1 MSARL
6 AALLRLASPALPIG
20 AFAWSGGLEAAIE
33 AGIVTDPASARRWLE
48 DLSALAFGRW
58 ELPLLSRMM
67 EALARGDT
75 AAAIALDA
83 RFVAARETAE
93 LRAETL
99 QVGGSLLA
107 LHRDT
112 GGAIPDG
119 VAAPIG
125 LPLAFAVA
133 AHGLGLSA
141 HEALVGFAHAALEG
155 QLAVLAKAVP
165 LGQVA
170 VQRLLVGLTAPG
182 GALDAAV
189 AAAPSV
195 PDHALSSSLP
205 GLAILSA
212 AHETQYSRLFRS

>member
-1 MSARL
+1 
-6 AALLRLASPALPIG
+6 LLRLASPALPVG

-33 AGIVTDPASARRWLE
+33 AGLVRDPDTARRWLE
-48 DLSALAFGRW
+48 DLFTLGLGRW
-58 ELPLLSRMM
+58 DLPLLARMFA
-67 EALARGDT
+67 ALDRGDL
-75 AAAIALDA
+75 AAARALDA
-83 RFVAARETAE
+83 RFIAARETAE

-112 GGAIPDG
+112 GGAIPAG
-119 VAAPIG
+119 LTPPVG

-133 AHGLGLSA
+133 AHGLGLRVD
-141 HEALVGFAHAALEG
+141 EALLGFAYAALEG

-165 LGQVA
+165 LGQIA
-170 VQRLLVGLTAPG
+170 VQRLLVALTAEG
-182 GALDAAV
+182 GALDRAIAI
-189 AAAPSV
+189 ARAL
-195 PDHALSSSLP
+195 PDAALSSSLP